1 YNQSDPALP
10 NQMPRE
16 SLKALAK
23 RSEPLKASAIDAVWL
38 GPVRKRSPLVEEA
51 SLLYTAKAGRL

>member
-1 YNQSDPALP
+1 
-10 NQMPRE
+10 MPSE